1 MINDQLIKLKG
12 EKDTVVLQMEADQQI
27 AELQKNL
34 DQYNSSNVAQE
45 GLEEVREGA
54 KKLSEQAKG
63 VAIAYE
69 SSAETLDY
77 RMEQD
82 ERQQEAQAILDQMKN
97 ARKQQINS
105 STKINF
111 TNIKLA
117 FYDSIKHNIQ

>member
-1 MINDQLIKLKG
+1 MYEKKIPELQSTKDKQEEIKNQAYDQLIKLKG

-34 DQYNSSNVAQE
+34 DQYNSSNAAQE

-63 VAIAYE
+63 VTIAYE

-77 RMEQD
+77 HMEQE
-82 ERQQEAQAILDQMKN
+82 ERQQEAKAILDQMKN
-97 ARKQQINS
+97 ARK
-105 STKINF
+105 
-111 TNIKLA
+111 
-117 FYDSIKHNIQ
+117 

>member
-1 MINDQLIKLKG
+1 M
-12 EKDTVVLQMEADQQI
+12 
-27 AELQKNL
+27 
-34 DQYNSSNVAQE
+34 
-45 GLEEVREGA
+45 EEVREGA

-77 RMEQD
+77 HMEQE
-82 ERQQEAQAILDQMKN
+82 ERQQEAKAILDQMNN
-97 ARKQQINS
+97 ARKKRINS

-117 FYDSIKHNIQ
+117 FYDLVYHNI